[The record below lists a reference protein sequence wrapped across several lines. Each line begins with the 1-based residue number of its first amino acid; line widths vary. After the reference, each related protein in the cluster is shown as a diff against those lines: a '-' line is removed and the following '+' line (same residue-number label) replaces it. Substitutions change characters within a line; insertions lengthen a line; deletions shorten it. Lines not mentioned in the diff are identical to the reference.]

1 VISVLNTISFITM
14 CLALTT
20 GAVII
25 LGSMWKAR
33 RPAYRL
39 EEGYAKA

>member
-1 VISVLNTISFITM
+1 DILSKISFGSM
-14 CLALTT
+14 CFALII

-33 RPAYRL
+33 RPVYA
-39 EEGYAKA
+39 EESA